1 MLKIYQN
8 ILQTD
13 DLDPF
18 YRPKSSIEVFDL
30 ELSIDLKNFNTTFS
44 KVKKTRE
51 LTKHDAVLSSLLYEA
66 VIQSELR
73 QNYISDLRLWQWIAL
88 NPLREYVLWRWDIE
102 TDELNQ
108 KANRFLGSG
117 GVGGFSNNSASR
129 LFFPVAALKTDPDA
143 KSLIEHFWSNTQIEL
158 SISQSILSLNPKIVI
173 AATRATQG
181 IGSSNVTDAVNDVMV
196 SLNLSSGS
204 TLLDIMEEDEITAL
218 MEHE

>member
-1 MLKIYQN
+1 M
-8 ILQTD
+8 
-13 DLDPF
+13 
-18 YRPKSSIEVFDL
+18 
-30 ELSIDLKNFNTTFS
+30 
-44 KVKKTRE
+44 
-51 LTKHDAVLSSLLYEA
+51 
-66 VIQSELR
+66 
-73 QNYISDLRLWQWIAL
+73 
-88 NPLREYVLWRWDIE
+88 
-102 TDELNQ
+102 NQ